1 MVDRMEMEQQ
11 SITEIWSPTFPS
23 YACLK
28 DIRRTTTFRDAI
40 LATVAPGDIV
50 IEPGAGTGI
59 LTFFATEAG
68 AARVYAVEISP
79 VLVDFLR
86 TSVHRNGLADRIVV
100 IAGDATTVPLPSC
113 ADVVICEL
121 IDTGLMEEMQV
132 DVLNALRQ
140 RGVIGPATRIIPE
153 RYSTSIELVELD
165 DRFYGFHISG
175 PKHEW
180 PSFTTDATWYQIG
193 VVPLTERG
201 CVAEIDFS
209 DVVPTSVHRTVTLL
223 GRRTGLARALRLSGI
238 AHLAPGIDVGATD
251 TINGDKILDLVDP
264 IAVTAGESL
273 TLEVSYTLGGGLST
287 LRCVLT
293 GNST

>member
-1 MVDRMEMEQQ
+1 MAESVE
-11 SITEIWSPTFPS
+11 STNAVPEIWSPTFPP

-50 IEPGAGTGI
+50 VEPGAGTGI
-59 LTFFATEAG
+59 LTFFAAQAG
-68 AARVYAVEISP
+68 AARVYAIEISP
-79 VLVDFLR
+79 VLADFLQ
-86 TSVHRNGLADRIVV
+86 TSVLRNGLADRVVV
-100 IAGDATTVPLPSC
+100 IPGDAMTVPLPSNV
-113 ADVVICEL
+113 DVVICEL

-132 DVLNALRQ
+132 EVVNALRQ
-140 RGVIGPATRIIPE
+140 RGVIGPATRVIPE

-201 CVAEIDFS
+201 LVVETDFGDMIEPRVS
-209 DVVPTSVHRTVTLL
+209 QTLTL
-223 GRRTGLARALRLSGI
+223 TGRRTGVARALRLSGV

-251 TINGDKILDLVDP
+251 TS
-264 IAVTAGESL
+264 TATKYSIWRSRSRSRPENRSR
-273 TLEVSYTLGGGLST
+273 
-287 LRCVLT
+287 LRSAMCWVEAYRPCAA
-293 GNST
+293 SSW